1 MFIPSK
7 KKLPLNDCAS
17 CLHFKSSLYEAK
29 LLGVIPRHFFLLFEK
44 NSMGAEN
51 RKETGIITPTCSC
64 DCDQCLYKRW
74 IEILPTM

>member
-29 LLGVIPRHFFLLFEK
+29 LLGVIPRHFFLLFV
-44 NSMGAEN
+44 NIRDSALY
-51 RKETGIITPTCSC
+51 RVTAAS
-64 DCDQCLYKRW
+64 DCCIYTFTKKRH
-74 IEILPTM
+74 TRRRMRAF